1 MASIFIET
9 PGDLSHPTQL
19 ILMNNMVDD
28 FEKLHGSW
36 GPVGTMYFVRDF
48 VTFEN
53 YLQSDSNDY
62 DYDPADGTTTLSAI
76 DALKFKNEDLP
87 SFLVWPEYDFW
98 SGFIRLKNATPDGKQ
113 KTLEK
118 FFFTTGYHDE
128 DLKIWPVRGRLLK
141 KWRAIVD
148 KPSYATFHAT
158 VFHEDGIF
166 LDLIDNMPTDTWQ
179 SVLGTLVCMAAVCF
193 VFLRSLLTVAIATTC
208 VLSICVG
215 QSITLFVPGTGSLA

>member
-98 SGFIRLKNATPDGKQ
+98 SGFIRLKNATPDGN
-113 KTLEK
+113 
-118 FFFTTGYHDE
+118 
-128 DLKIWPVRGRLLK
+128 
-141 KWRAIVD
+141 
-148 KPSYATFHAT
+148 ATFHAT

-215 QSITLFVPGTGSLA
+215 QSITLFAPGTGSLA